1 MAFPPPQSQKDK
13 YWDEDKPST
22 GSIVWN
28 LVKQTE
34 DVTDY
39 RNGKD
44 EVNPA
49 KSRRLVASFMIN
61 LCSIYRRHRVIYPGL
76 ALDCAGRFQFIRAK
90 TCSRAAKSLTLGSA
104 AYSIAADAVTMAAAM
119 ASL

>member
-49 KSRRLVASFMIN
+49 KSRTFGGIF
-61 LCSIYRRHRVIYPGL
+61 H
-76 ALDCAGRFQFIRAK
+76 D
-90 TCSRAAKSLTLGSA
+90 
-104 AYSIAADAVTMAAAM
+104 
-119 ASL
+119 